1 MRFTPLWLMLL
12 FLFLFSGGWIL
23 LMPLFLVMI
32 LLCGGI
38 FLAGASTR
46 GLTKAPRQ
54 IWDVLFDA
62 RVRANLTLC
71 HAACNVL
78 RRNGW
83 PELTG
88 SASATG
94 FFIDG
99 IDDENA
105 VYEASVQAL
114 ARLKNG
120 EKSLRIV
127 AASPLFRVV
136 AMCLLALF
144 LVVLLAAAKSA
155 NAVSVVAAVVLSW
168 FVAPYVSP
176 SLQGIALGSDDVT
189 ALQVQGATFRI
200 LTVTAWGGRFN
211 SVKRG
216 VEVSTAAKNV
226 IEAEIV
232 ED

>member
-1 MRFTPLWLMLL
+1 MRFNPLWLMLL

-23 LMPLFLVMI
+23 LMPLFLMMI
-32 LLCGGI
+32 VFCGGI
-38 FLAGASTR
+38 FLAGASAR

-54 IWDVLFDA
+54 IWDMLFDA

-83 PELTG
+83 PVLTG
-88 SASATG
+88 SASAAG

-120 EKSLRIV
+120 EKSLRILPE
-127 AASPLFRVV
+127 SPLFRVI
-136 AMCLLALF
+136 AMGLSALS
-144 LVVLLAAAKSA
+144 LVVLLAAAGSA

-168 FVAPYVSP
+168 FVAPYVAP
-176 SLQGIALGSDDVT
+176 FAQGIALSGSDVT
-189 ALQVQGATFRI
+189 GLQVQGAAFR
-200 LTVTAWGGRFN
+200 VFTATALGGRFS
-211 SVKRG
+211 SVERG
-216 VEVSTAAKNV
+216 VEVSTAAENV

>member
-1 MRFTPLWLMLL
+1 MRFNPLWLMLL

-38 FLAGASTR
+38 FFAGASMR
-46 GLTKAPRQ
+46 GLAKAPRQ

-94 FFIDG
+94 FFIEG

-127 AASPLFRVV
+127 AASPLFRVI
-136 AMCLLALF
+136 AMCLLTLF
-144 LVVLLAAAKSA
+144 LIVLLAAAGSA
-155 NAVSVVAAVVLSW
+155 NAVSVGAAVVLSW
-168 FVAPYVSP
+168 FVALYVYP
-176 SLQGIALGSDDVT
+176 FLHGFALCGKDVT
-189 ALQVQGATFRI
+189 TLQVQGAAFRMR
-200 LTVTAWGGRFN
+200 TETAWGGRF
-211 SVKRG
+211 SSIERG
-216 VEVSTAAKNV
+216 VEVSTSAENA